1 MHYKTNRAY
10 YSRNRNTHYVPI
22 TNIEIVFI
30 FTVSYHLPI
39 LILSIEGEAPVAG
52 PALVI
57 TDMPG
62 FGFAYMKSEELLRCQ
77 EITKLYLTKRGSN
90 LKRVLLLLDARHG
103 LKVGDEQF
111 FRDLFSTTASTLNG
125 EKKSVSNSFS

>member
-1 MHYKTNRAY
+1 MLLT
-10 YSRNRNTHYVPI
+10 
-22 TNIEIVFI
+22 
-30 FTVSYHLPI
+30 
-39 LILSIEGEAPVAG
+39 GEAPQAG

-62 FGFAYMKSEELLRCQ
+62 FGFAYMNPDDLLRCN
-77 EITKLYLTKRGSN
+77 EISKNYLTRRGSN

-111 FRDLFSTTASTLNG
+111 FRELFATTSSSLG
-125 EKKSVSNSFS
+125 KKSEVGGLSLLQSLTAVKS

>member
-1 MHYKTNRAY
+1 MKH
-10 YSRNRNTHYVPI
+10 SFQI
-22 TNIEIVFI
+22 TL
-30 FTVSYHLPI
+30 TRY
-39 LILSIEGEAPVAG
+39 LSGEAPQAG

-62 FGFAYMKSEELLRCQ
+62 FGFAYMNPDDLLRCN
-77 EITKLYLTKRGSN
+77 EISKNYLTRRGSN

-111 FRDLFSTTASTLNG
+111 FRELFATTSSGLGKTT
-125 EKKSVSNSFS
+125 EVRKFSLHQSLTAVNN

>member
-1 MHYKTNRAY
+1 M
-10 YSRNRNTHYVPI
+10 V
-22 TNIEIVFI
+22 
-30 FTVSYHLPI
+30 LPI
-39 LILSIEGEAPVAG
+39 LKLSGEAPQAG

-62 FGFAYMKSEELLRCQ
+62 FGFAYMNPEDLLRCN
-77 EITKLYLTKRGSN
+77 EITKNYLTRRGSN

-111 FRDLFSTTASTLNG
+111 FRELFATTSSSLKGGKAEVG
-125 EKKSVSNSFS
+125 VFC